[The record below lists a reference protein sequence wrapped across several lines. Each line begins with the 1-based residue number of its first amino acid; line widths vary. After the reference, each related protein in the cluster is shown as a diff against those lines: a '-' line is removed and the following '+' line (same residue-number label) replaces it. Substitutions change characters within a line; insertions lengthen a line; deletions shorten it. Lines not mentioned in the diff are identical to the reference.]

1 MKIDVWSRRY
11 LKSVESNIC
20 FGIRWGNIQ
29 SILHIRDQDN
39 FYRIR
44 ALGINKK
51 TIYIYGWFSL
61 KSEVAKSSAYNSK
74 YLISLTNDKL
84 ANIST
89 YKQRINI

>member
-11 LKSVESNIC
+11 LKSVENNIC

-44 ALGINKK
+44 TLGINKK